1 MYWRP
6 SMKHLVVLAL
16 VGLIALAPESR
27 AQMPAKR
34 LGADG
39 GCSAPSQTTQPGAS
53 AGAVIAPKATPAA
66 DTARDCAQCDNHYHV
81 PTRWHRFLP
90 GMYR

>member
-1 MYWRP
+1 
-6 SMKHLVVLAL
+6 MKLLATL
-16 VGLIALAPESR
+16 ILLGLIASVPESL

-34 LGADG
+34 LSADG
-39 GCSAPSQTTQPGAS
+39 GCAASAQVTSPGES
-53 AGAVIAPKATPAA
+53 AGAVIAPKATPAT
-66 DTARDCAQCDNHYHV
+66 DTARDCAHCDSHYHV